1 MPAPDSNGDLLTGA
15 EEIAKFLNVNPR
27 RAFHL
32 LEKGLI
38 PGFRLGKRWCAR
50 RSRLTRFFEEQ
61 EQHTLSAGAKSSV
74 QE

>member
-32 LEKGLI
+32 LEKGI
-38 PGFRLGKRWCAR
+38 VPGFKLGKRWCAR
-50 RSRLTRFFEEQ
+50 RSTLTKFFEER
-61 EQHTLSAGAKSSV
+61 EQANVVSV
-74 QE
+74 PSEESG